1 MSAVLNPQRPQ
12 RRDFLKV
19 LGTSALVIAIPA
31 LGAVAEAAAPA
42 SADAGA
48 GGARALAG
56 WLRIAP
62 DGAVTIFSNTSEIGQ
77 GSGTGIAQIIANE
90 LDVDWRHVR
99 IEMAPVDAQ
108 HINAGWGEYATYGS
122 GAISRQFD
130 ALRRAGAQARA
141 MLVGAAAQ
149 LWQVPAADCDTDGG
163 EVMHRASGKRLS
175 YATLSIAAA
184 QLKVPETVTTMPRER
199 WRFIGKEIARLDL
212 PSKVDGSAQYGID
225 VRQPGMLVATILQ
238 CPNFGG
244 RLARVDAAPA
254 LAMPGV
260 RHVVPLEDAVAV
272 VADSYWRAKKALA
285 ALQPVWDLGQAPQR
299 DSAEYDAALLA
310 AATAG
315 GEVYVSRKATK
326 TREQIVAAYDSAAK
340 GAVRSFSQAY
350 TFPFLSHAT
359 MEPMNGTARVDE
371 KSAEL
376 WLPTQSQSGT
386 RDEVARVLGLAPE
399 AVTVHTTLSGG
410 GFGRRIECDFAL
422 QAAAIAKATGATVK
436 LIWSREEDMRH
447 DFYRPAAAVHLRA
460 ELDAH
465 GMPLALRMDSAAESL
480 LQHSSMSARNEKM
493 PVDPS
498 GLTAVPA
505 CYGIAATMLRARTID
520 AGVPVGYWRSVAA
533 SQNIYAYES
542 FIDELAAG
550 AGMDPMVYRRRLMK
564 ADARERRVME
574 AAVAQSGWDRPVAGR
589 HRGFAIDAANGSV
602 VAHVVELS
610 VDDGKVKLH
619 RVTTTVD
626 CGTVVNPNSVRAQVE
641 GGIAFALSAAFYG
654 EITLRK
660 GAVEQANFND
670 YRLIALA
677 DMPPVRVIL
686 LGSQAAPGGIGEE
699 AVGPLAP
706 ALANAL
712 YAATGKRVR
721 ALPLSKAGFSL

>member
-1 MSAVLNPQRPQ
+1 MSAVLRPQ

-31 LGAVAEAAAPA
+31 LAATGAGTG
-42 SADAGA
+42 AGA
-48 GGARALAG
+48 GAAPALAG

-62 DGAVTIFSNTSEIGQ
+62 DGAVTILSNTSEIGQ
-77 GSGTGIAQIIANE
+77 GSGTGIAQLIANE
-90 LDVDWRHVR
+90 LDIDWRHVR

-141 MLVGAAAQ
+141 MLIGAAAK
-149 LWQVPAADCDTDGG
+149 LWQVPAADCDSDAGY
-163 EVMHRASGKRLS
+163 VVHRAGGKRLA

-184 QLKVPETVTTMPRER
+184 QLPVPETPTLMPKER
-199 WRFIGKEIARLDL
+199 WRFIGKEIQRLDL
-212 PSKVDGSAQYGID
+212 PAKVDGSAQYGID
-225 VRQPGMLVATILQ
+225 VRQPGMLTATILQ

-244 RLARVDAAPA
+244 RLARVDPAPA
-254 LAMPGV
+254 LAMAGV
-260 RHVVPLEDAVAV
+260 RHVVPLDDAVAV

-285 ALQPVWDLGQAPQR
+285 ALQPVWDLSQAPQR

-315 GEVYVSRKATK
+315 GDLFVSRKASKTK
-326 TREQIVAAYDSAAK
+326 EQIVAAYDSASRS
-340 GAVRSFSQAY
+340 AVRSVGQTY

-359 MEPMNGTARVDE
+359 MEPMNGTARVDA

-386 RDEVARVLGLAPE
+386 RDAVAKLLGFAPE

-447 DFYRPAAAVHLRA
+447 DFYRPAAAVRLTA
-460 ELDAH
+460 ELDAR
-465 GMPLALRMDSAAESL
+465 GMPLAMRLDSAAESL
-480 LQHSSMSARNEKM
+480 QEHSSLGNDLKGKL

-498 GLTAVPA
+498 GLTAVPD
-505 CYGIAATMLRARTID
+505 CYGIGATMLCARTID

-542 FIDELAAG
+542 FIDELALA
-550 AGMDPMVYRRRLMK
+550 AGMDPVAYRRRLMK
-564 ADARERRVME
+564 PDARELRVLE
-574 AAVAQSGWDRPVAGR
+574 AAVAQSGWDRPVPGR
-589 HRGFAIDAANGSV
+589 HRGLAIDTANGSV

-610 VDDGKVKLH
+610 VDGGNVKLH
-619 RVTTTVD
+619 RITTVAD
-626 CGTVVNPNSVRAQVE
+626 CGIAVNPNSVRAQVE

-670 YRLIALA
+670 YRLISLV
-677 DMPPVRVIL
+677 DMPPVQVIL
-686 LGSQAAPGGIGEE
+686 LDSQAAPGGMGEE

-712 YAATGKRVR
+712 FAATGKRVR
-721 ALPLSKAGFSL
+721 ALPLSKAGFRL